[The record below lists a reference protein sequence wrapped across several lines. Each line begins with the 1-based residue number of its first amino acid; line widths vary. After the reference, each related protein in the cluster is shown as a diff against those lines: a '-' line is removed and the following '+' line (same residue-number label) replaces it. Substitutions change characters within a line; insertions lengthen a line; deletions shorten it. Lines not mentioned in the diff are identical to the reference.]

1 MIRTEHG
8 LAKRIYLVLGLLAFS
23 ALGISAV
30 AWYAVGVYQS
40 KVLAI
45 ENAAERALYGEKAN
59 ALVMGIVADSRSL
72 FMPGSAADLE
82 NAAQG
87 LLKGTAAL
95 DDMINRWEQS
105 VPLDRRGVLADI
117 KAAVKDF
124 IAGRTRVVDLARTKG
139 ADAAHELGENPA
151 NRTSRTALTGKLDE
165 AADANR
171 ADIDATVTDLHR
183 FQDRLNTIF
192 GGGTVA
198 VVLVLIVIAVVMVRR
213 TITGP
218 MAAITTVIEDL
229 AAGRRGLTIP
239 SLDKSDEIG
248 ALARAADVFRRNN
261 EDMLR
266 LQEEAAAAQT
276 RSEEQRRAAMAQMAD
291 RLESAVQGVVE
302 TVAASA
308 SQLRTSAQSLTG
320 NTDETSRRAESA
332 AAASA
337 QTSSNV
343 QTVAAATEQMAA
355 SVADIGRQIAQSTR
369 IAGTAAQQAR
379 DTDAIVGSLADAAG
393 RIGEIVTLIQNIAGQ
408 TNLLALNAT
417 IEAARAG
424 EAGKGF
430 AVVASEV
437 KNLANQTAKAT
448 EDIAAQVAAI
458 QNATGSAVTAM
469 QDIGTTIEQVNSI
482 STAIASAVEEQSAA
496 TSEIA
501 RSVQEAAAGTQQVSH
516 DITTLSGTAT
526 RSGAEAAQVLDAA
539 GELQQQAAS
548 LRSEVERFL
557 SGIRTAA

>member
-1 MIRTEHG
+1 
-8 LAKRIYLVLGLLAFS
+8 
-23 ALGISAV
+23 
-30 AWYAVGVYQS
+30 
-40 KVLAI
+40 
-45 ENAAERALYGEKAN
+45 
-59 ALVMGIVADSRSL
+59 MGIVAESRSL
-72 FMPGSAADLE
+72 FMPRSPAE
-82 NAAQG
+82 TESIAQG
-87 LLKGTAAL
+87 LLKSTAAL
-95 DDMINRWEQS
+95 DDLIRRWETA
-105 VPLDRRGVLADI
+105 VPAGRRGAFADI
-117 KAAVKDF
+117 RAAVADF
-124 IAGRTRVVDLARTKG
+124 IAVRTQVADIARTRG
-139 ADAAHELGENPA
+139 ADAAREFGENPA
-151 NRTSRTALTGKLDE
+151 NRTSRTALTARIE
-165 AADANR
+165 EIAVSNR
-171 ADIDATVTDLHR
+171 ADIDTTVTDLHH
-183 FQDRLNTIF
+183 FQDRLDAIF

-198 VVLVLIVIAVVMVRR
+198 VVLAVIAIAVVMVRR

-218 MAAITTVIEDL
+218 MAAITAVIADL

-239 SLDKSDEIG
+239 SLDKTDEIG

-266 LQEEAAAAQT
+266 LQEEAAASQA
-276 RSEEQRRAAMAQMAD
+276 RSEEQRRAVMAQMAD

-355 SVADIGRQIAQSTR
+355 SVADIGRRIAQSTR

-437 KNLANQTAKAT
+437 KNLASQTAKAT

-501 RSVQEAAAGTQQVSH
+501 RSVQEAAAGTQQVST
-516 DITTLSGTAT
+516 DITTLSGAAT

-539 GELQQQAAS
+539 GALQQQAAS
-548 LRSEVERFL
+548 LRHEVERFL